1 MKDTDFFS
9 QVNLPSGGKPLAAVE
24 RLLCSH
30 PKEILTAGLSI
41 AEKREILSS
50 WASDA
55 RAVADVPALRT
66 LDNGAVVGVHE
77 ILDALRALDNLK
89 SSQTKQVKR
98 DKFTRRRGFLKLL
111 TAASRKGRSDD
122 DDDPPPCPAVISR
135 LPPLPPFGMHAELEA
150 A

>member
-1 MKDTDFFS
+1 MKDTDYSSPF
-9 QVNLPSGGKPLAAVE
+9 NLPSGAKPSAMLE

-30 PKEILTAGLSI
+30 PKEIPSAGLSV

-55 RAVADVPALRT
+55 RAVPNAPTLRT
-66 LDNGAVVGVHE
+66 LDDGTVVGVHE
-77 ILDALRALDNLK
+77 ILGALRALDSLK
-89 SSQTKQVKR
+89 SPQTGKMH
-98 DKFTRRRGFLKLL
+98 KFMRRGGFPELL

-122 DDDPPPCPAVISR
+122 DDDDPPPCPAVISP
-135 LPPLPPFGMHAELEA
+135 LPPLPPFGMQAELEA

>member
-1 MKDTDFFS
+1 MKDTNYSS
-9 QVNLPSGGKPLAAVE
+9 QVNLPPRDKPLAMGE

-55 RAVADVPALRT
+55 RAVPDAPALRA
-66 LDNGAVVGVHE
+66 LDNGAVVSVHE
-77 ILDALRALDNLK
+77 ILDALRALDGLK
-89 SSQTKQVKR
+89 SPRVGPVKMNR
-98 DKFTRRRGFLKLL
+98 FTRRRGFLELL
-111 TAASRKGRSDD
+111 AAASRKGRSDD
-122 DDDPPPCPAVISR
+122 DDDPPPCPAVISP
-135 LPPLPPFGMHAELEA
+135 LPPLPPFGMQAELEA